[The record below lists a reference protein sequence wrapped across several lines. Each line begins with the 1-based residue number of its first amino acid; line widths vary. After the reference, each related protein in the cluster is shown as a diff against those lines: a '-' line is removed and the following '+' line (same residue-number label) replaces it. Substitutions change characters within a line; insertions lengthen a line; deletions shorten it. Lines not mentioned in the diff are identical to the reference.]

1 MFNAWIVRD
10 SRRNEAM
17 QCSRI
22 SGQAGELAMLVLGVS
37 KRYILSRRMKREF
50 MYVSV
55 LPNLMILSTALRCM
69 VMFFK
74 FQQ

>member
-1 MFNAWIVRD
+1 MFNAWIVRE

-17 QCSRI
+17 QCSRV
-22 SGQAGELAMLVLGVS
+22 SGQAGVLAKLALGVS

-55 LPNLMILSTALRCM
+55 LPNLTILSTALRCM
-69 VMFFK
+69 VMLFK

>member
-1 MFNAWIVRD
+1 
-10 SRRNEAM
+10 M
-17 QCSRI
+17 QCSRV
-22 SGQAGELAMLVLGVS
+22 SGQAGVLAKLALGVS

-55 LPNLMILSTALRCM
+55 LPNLTILSTALRCM
-69 VMFFK
+69 VMLFK